1 MQFTERQIKELI
13 AKIESGE
20 YDEFNLPVD
29 YYNALTAYLKK
40 AVFEGFGATLDSVSR
55 MDIDLLEELVFNVHV
70 FAAAKDFQQTL
81 ELRRLLV
88 DDEGN
93 VRSSREFNRLARET
107 YDNWNDNWG
116 RTEYNTAV
124 GQADM
129 AAKWRDIERNKDV
142 MPNLEYS
149 AVMDPNTSEICAPL
163 DGIIAPVDDP
173 IWDKITPLNHF
184 NCRCLLLQTDQP
196 ATPDYQDRAGEVIK
210 TIPDAFQNN
219 PGKTGE
225 IFTKDHPYFEVSNQY
240 RDWAKE
246 NFGLELPKFTRND
259 ETN

>member
-1 MQFTERQIKELI
+1 MNFSDKQIEAMIAGIEDGSINEL
-13 AKIESGE
+13 
-20 YDEFNLPVD
+20 NLPVD

-40 AVFEGFGATLDSVSR
+40 AVFDGFGATLDTVSR
-55 MDIDLLEELVFNVHV
+55 LDLDLLEELVFNVHV

-93 VRSSREFNRLARET
+93 VRSSRDFNRLARET

-116 RTEYNTAV
+116 KTEYNTAI

-129 AAKWRDIERNKDV
+129 AAKWAEIDRQKDI

-173 IWDKITPLNHF
+173 IWDKIMPLNHF
-184 NCRCLLLQTDQP
+184 NCRCLVLQTDSP
-196 ATPDYQDRAGEVIK
+196 ATPDYTQTADNVIDTMQGVFK
-210 TIPDAFQNN
+210 NN
-219 PGKTGE
+219 PGKSGE

-240 RDWAKE
+240 REWAKQ
-246 NFGLELPKFTRND
+246 NFGLDLPKFTKTQENQ
-259 ETN
+259 